1 MRTLLLVLTLSA
13 TAAAASAQSAADGAW
28 NFVLNSPMGTVTA
41 KVDIETKGE
50 ALTGTF
56 NVNGASWPIEHGTL
70 KGDTLTF
77 DLQRP
82 GASMTYEMSGT
93 LSGDSIAG
101 KAAAMG
107 TTVDWSMSRVK

>member
-13 TAAAASAQSAADGAW
+13 TAMAASQSAADGAW

-41 KVDIETKGE
+41 KVEIQTTGE

-56 NVNGASWPIEHGTL
+56 EVNGASWPIEHGTL

-77 DLQRP
+77 VLQRP
-82 GASMTYEMSGT
+82 GASMAYEMSGT
-93 LSGDSIAG
+93 LAGDAIAG